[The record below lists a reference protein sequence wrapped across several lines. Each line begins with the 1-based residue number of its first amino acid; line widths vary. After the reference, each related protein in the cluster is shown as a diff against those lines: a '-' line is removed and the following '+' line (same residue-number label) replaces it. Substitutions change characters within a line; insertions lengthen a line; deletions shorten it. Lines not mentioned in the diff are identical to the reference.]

1 MKRLIVFLAPIIL
14 TGCVSTPRCGNP
26 EGART
31 ILAGKES
38 CQVRIRQV
46 AIGSDLKIPAS
57 LKGAALSEFALN
69 WIEPGLQDGR
79 IELGHFVLL
88 PVSQTKAQVK

>member
-1 MKRLIVFLAPIIL
+1 MKRLTVFLTTIFLA
-14 TGCVSTPRCGNP
+14 GCVSTPKCWNP

-46 AIGSDLKIPAS
+46 TVGSDLKIPAS
-57 LKGAALSEFALN
+57 LKGAALSEFALD
-69 WIEPGLQDGR
+69 WVEPALQDGR
-79 IELGHFVLL
+79 IELGHLVLI
-88 PVSQTKAQVK
+88 PVSRGEVGK

>member
-1 MKRLIVFLAPIIL
+1 MRQLTVLLPAILLA
-14 TGCVSTPRCGNP
+14 GCVSTPKCGNP

-31 ILAGKES
+31 ILTGKES

-46 AIGSDLKIPAS
+46 TVGSDLKIPAS
-57 LKGAALSEFALN
+57 LKGVALSEFALD
-69 WIEPGLQDGR
+69 WVEPALQDGR

-88 PVSQTKAQVK
+88 PISQSKAPVK